1 MRTSNPVLRRQFA
14 NPYAGQHQHTPSMG
28 GGQPERPMTLDDV
41 LVKSAVGLGLVVV
54 SAALWW
60 VFAPTLS
67 APVYLVGWGASAL
80 VSVALTIVAAVK
92 RTVPAPLVM
101 LFAVAQGVLVGALS
115 EVFEVR
121 YPGIVMQAVLG
132 TFAAA
137 IVTLAAYKI
146 FNIRVT
152 ARFRKIVFLSTAA
165 FAGLML
171 VNFIVSFF
179 VSGGL
184 GLRSGG
190 AIGLLFAAVGV
201 VLGVLNLVMDFDMIE
216 RGIQSGAPASQAWRA
231 ALGVTLTVVWLYVE
245 ILRLLGALRR

>member
-115 EVFEVR
+115 EVFEAQ
-121 YPGIVMQAVLG
+121 YQGIVMQAVLG
-132 TFAAA
+132 TFAAS

-146 FNIRVT
+146 FN
-152 ARFRKIVFLSTAA
+152 LS
-165 FAGLML
+165 L
-171 VNFIVSFF
+171 IH
-179 VSGGL
+179 
-184 GLRSGG
+184 
-190 AIGLLFAAVGV
+190 I
-201 VLGVLNLVMDFDMIE
+201 
-216 RGIQSGAPASQAWRA
+216 
-231 ALGVTLTVVWLYVE
+231 
-245 ILRLLGALRR
+245 